1 MNNFYMPGFGM
12 FSIMFTIVFVL
23 IVFTITS
30 SLVKEFKQQR
40 KDNNSPRLSVDATV
54 VAKREDVR
62 IYHRSERTHTRSST
76 TYYVT
81 FQVASG
87 DRMELCLTGSEYGL
101 LVEGDQ
107 GTLTFQGS
115 RFLSFERR

>member
-1 MNNFYMPGFGM
+1 MNNYYMPGFGA
-12 FSIMFTIVFVL
+12 FSVMFTIVFAL
-23 IVFTITS
+23 IAFTIITG
-30 SLVKEFKQQR
+30 LVKEFKQQS
-40 KDNNSPRLSVDATV
+40 KDNHSLRLSVDATV

-62 IYHRSERTHTRSST
+62 IYHRSNRMHTRSNT

-101 LVEGDQ
+101 LVEGDH

-115 RFLSFERR
+115 RYLGFERR

>member
-23 IVFTITS
+23 AIFTIIS
-30 SLVKEFKQQR
+30 GLAKEFKQQR
-40 KDNNSPRLSVDATV
+40 KDNNSPRLNVDATV

-62 IYHRSERTHTRSST
+62 IYHRSTRTHTSSST

-101 LVEGDQ
+101 LVEGDH

>member
-1 MNNFYMPGFGM
+1 MNNYYMPGFGA
-12 FSIMFTIVFVL
+12 FSVMFTIVFAL
-23 IVFTITS
+23 IVFTIITG
-30 SLVKEFKQQR
+30 LVKEFKQQS
-40 KDNNSPRLSVDATV
+40 KDNHSPRLSVDATV

-62 IYHRSERTHTRSST
+62 IYHRSNRMHTRSST

-101 LVEGDQ
+101 LVEGDH